1 MNISQAQW
9 RTSTRSGGNG
19 NCVEVAT
26 NFPEAVAVRD
36 TKDQGQGPI
45 LTFGAVEWQTF
56 IGTIK
61 RGDFDLPA

>member
-26 NFPEAVAVRD
+26 NFSEVVAVRD

-45 LTFGAVEWQTF
+45 LTFGTAEWQAF

-61 RGDFDLPA
+61 CGDFDLPA